1 MGVGIEVRGLNAWYG
16 KNQSLKSID
25 MTMPANHVTAVIG
38 PSGCGKSTFVRC
50 LNRMHETIPEAH
62 AEGTVKVGEMDV
74 YGSGSDPVEVRR
86 RIGMVF
92 QKPNPFPTMSIYD
105 NVAAGLKLNGF
116 RNRKQMN
123 ELVERSLK
131 LAALWDEVKDTL
143 HKKSGA
149 SLSGGQ
155 QQRLCIARALAV
167 EPEVL
172 LMDEPAS
179 ALDPIST
186 SKIEELIFQLKQHYT
201 VVIVTHNMQQAARVA
216 EFTGVFPDGKSHRVR
231 QDRKD
236 LYHPRRQADGR
247 LHYRQV
253 WIMRSRFQ
261 QGLDELKEKLLR
273 MGGLAEQAIDRATE
287 AYRTR
292 DSKYCQMVLTGESA
306 INEAEREID
315 ELSLDLLAMQQPMA
329 VDLRFIL
336 AVLKINADLERV
348 GDQAV
353 NIAQRVLDLI
363 SEPEV
368 QLPVDIPRMA
378 DSVSTMVQRALEA
391 FLDGKAEVAEAVLQM
406 DGIVDR
412 MKDEAFIVLVQKM
425 HNEPSVTRSALNV
438 LLISR
443 NLERIADHA
452 TNIAEDV
459 IFWVRGADVRHGG
472 AHYRQ

>member
-1 MGVGIEVRGLNAWYG
+1 
-16 KNQSLKSID
+16 
-25 MTMPANHVTAVIG
+25 
-38 PSGCGKSTFVRC
+38 
-50 LNRMHETIPEAH
+50 
-62 AEGTVKVGEMDV
+62 
-74 YGSGSDPVEVRR
+74 
-86 RIGMVF
+86 
-92 QKPNPFPTMSIYD
+92 
-105 NVAAGLKLNGF
+105 
-116 RNRKQMN
+116 
-123 ELVERSLK
+123 
-131 LAALWDEVKDTL
+131 
-143 HKKSGA
+143 
-149 SLSGGQ
+149 
-155 QQRLCIARALAV
+155 
-167 EPEVL
+167 
-172 LMDEPAS
+172 
-179 ALDPIST
+179 
-186 SKIEELIFQLKQHYT
+186 
-201 VVIVTHNMQQAARVA
+201 
-216 EFTGVFPDGKSHRVR
+216 
-231 QDRKD
+231 
-236 LYHPRRQADGR
+236 
-247 LHYRQV
+247 
-253 WIMRSRFQ
+253 MRSRFQ

-287 AYRTR
+287 GYRTR
-292 DSKYCQMVLTGESA
+292 DSKYCQMVLAGENA

-378 DSVSTMVQRALEA
+378 DSVSTMVQRALES

-412 MKDEAFIVLVQKM
+412 MKDEAFIVLVNKM
-425 HNEPSVTRSALNV
+425 HNEPAVTRPALNV